1 MTAAVRIS
9 EAAPRPPASEPHLAV
24 GPLLR
29 AGDRLL
35 DGAVIL
41 LATWTVVYHLCLALG
56 LRVAW
61 AVGLE
66 VLAVAVLVVVIRR
79 RRDPSAADVAAD
91 AGQDTDRK
99 PDQGLRASPLLLI
112 TVGAAAV
119 AAIAMSARLPWT
131 FVWVGW
137 LVAAGAGTTLAWR
150 QRSVYPSWVA
160 TGSDRWETTTVALW
174 AAALT
179 VMSTLTMRPNPDDLY
194 YVNLS
199 QWVAAHGMFPTR
211 DTIFS
216 DMVFPMSNWPPVASY
231 DPLLGVAAHLAG
243 VQAGSVV
250 YMVVPPIATLLSVL
264 ALWRLLRTWRVPNVS
279 VALSAAL
286 TFLLFD
292 GGSSYAPPGNLFL
305 TRLWQGKV
313 ILLCL
318 LVPLLLVYAIRYV
331 ERPSWARA
339 GWLFAGG
346 VAAVGLST
354 TAMFLVPPIAV
365 AGAAPLLRRAPRKA
379 VLGFGAMA
387 IYPLAAGIVT
397 KAMGG
402 RSADDFAGR
411 RLYRF
416 EPSWFGHAI
425 FLTGLLALVAV
436 AAVLVGAV
444 LVPHRD
450 ARLTTGLLVLV
461 TGVTFIPGLTHL
473 SYDTIGLGP
482 TLWRM
487 SWAVTVAALVGVLVA
502 WAAARLPRIS
512 WRIVAAVTAMGLLV
526 AFGTPIWGGA
536 SGTSWAAPFHWQ
548 RNGATIAVA
557 EAVIRNSTPG
567 DLVLAPDD
575 LAITLDVTTTDIKTV
590 APRDYFMDYLRD
602 DAAFQYPDRI
612 TLVDFVNHSGR
623 WRTTEVVQAIRALD
637 VSTVCVYSEDR
648 RRFRA
653 LVDAGYAPFLK
664 SVPFRCVRT

>member
-1 MTAAVRIS
+1 VTAVVRIK
-9 EAAPRPPASEPHLAV
+9 EAEPRPPASDRHLAV

-29 AGDRLL
+29 ASDRLL
-35 DGAVIL
+35 DGTVVL
-41 LATWTVVYHLCLALG
+41 LATWTLSYHLCLALG
-56 LRVAW
+56 LRVTW

-66 VLAVAVLVVVIRR
+66 VVAVAVLAVVTRR
-79 RRDPSAADVAAD
+79 RRVPSAAAVVA
-91 AGQDTDRK
+91 DTGEESDQG
-99 PDQGLRASPLLLI
+99 PDQGLGASPLLLI
-112 TVGAAAV
+112 TVGAAVV
-119 AAIAMSARLPWT
+119 AAVAMSASLPWT
-131 FVWVGW
+131 IIWVGW
-137 LVAAGAGTTLAWR
+137 LVAAVAGTAIAWR
-150 QRSVYPSWVA
+150 QRSVHSSWVLR
-160 TGSDRWETTTVALW
+160 GDRWEGITVAVW
-174 AAALT
+174 GVALT
-179 VMSTLTMRPNPDDLY
+179 VMSTLTIRPNPDDLY

-199 QWVAAHGMFPTR
+199 QWVAAHGTFPTR

-216 DMVFPMSNWPPVASY
+216 DLVFPMSNWPPVASY
-231 DPLLGVAAHLAG
+231 DPLVGAAAHLAG

-250 YMVVPPIATLLSVL
+250 YMVVPPVATLLSVL
-264 ALWRLLRTWRVPNVS
+264 ALWRLLRAWRLPNIS

-286 TFLLFD
+286 IFLLFD

-318 LVPLLLVYAIRYV
+318 LVPLLLAYAIRYV

-354 TAMFLVPPIAV
+354 SAMFLVPPIAA

-379 VLGFGAMA
+379 FLGFGAMA
-387 IYPLAAGIVT
+387 IYPMAAGIAT

-436 AAVLVGAV
+436 AAVLLGAV

-450 ARLTTGLLVLV
+450 ARLTTGLVVLV

-502 WAAARLPRIS
+502 WTAARLRRTSRQI
-512 WRIVAAVTAMGLLV
+512 AGGVTVMGLLI

-548 RNGATIAVA
+548 RNGATLTVA
-557 EAVIRNSTPG
+557 DAVIRNSAPG

-602 DAAFQYPDRI
+602 DPAFQYPDRI
-612 TLVDFVNHSGR
+612 TLVNFVNHSGR
-623 WRTTEVVQAIRALD
+623 WRSADVTNAIRALD